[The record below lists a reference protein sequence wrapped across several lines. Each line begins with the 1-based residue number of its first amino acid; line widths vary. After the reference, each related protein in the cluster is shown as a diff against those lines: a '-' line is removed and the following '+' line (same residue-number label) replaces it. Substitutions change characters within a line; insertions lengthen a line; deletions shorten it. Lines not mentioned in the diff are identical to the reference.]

1 MREEEIYAPET
12 VPSGVPDRGVSA
24 DPAPAAALPA
34 ADPAPRHLDPR
45 AVTLWR
51 VGSFISTAFVTAAL
65 LLAGI
70 LLPFRFPFEWLAA
83 AAAAL
88 GVAEAILWP
97 PKKYHAWRFQLR
109 ESDLFVSYGVL
120 WRTTSVFPLARIQH
134 VDTRRGPLERW
145 LGLARLI
152 VYTAGVRGADLEIPG
167 LALAEAEA
175 LRDHLAALSG
185 GEDAV

>member
-1 MREEEIYAPET
+1 MTEEESLASAVRSAAPEAT
-12 VPSGVPDRGVSA
+12 APGE
-24 DPAPAAALPA
+24 APAA
-34 ADPAPRHLDPR
+34 PAPTATEPAMRRLDR
-45 AVTLWR
+45 RVVTLWR
-51 VGSFISTAFVTAAL
+51 LGSVIGTTVVTGVL
-65 LLAGI
+65 LIAGA
-70 LLPFRFPFEWLAA
+70 LLPFRFPFG
-83 AAAAL
+83 
-88 GVAEAILWP
+88 GVALAVAAVGLVEALFWP
-97 PKKYHAWRFQLR
+97 TAKYRAWSFAVR
-109 ESDLFVSYGVL
+109 ESDLFVSHGVL

>member
-1 MREEEIYAPET
+1 MQAPET
-12 VPSGVPDRGVSA
+12 FPEATTDL
-24 DPAPAAALPA
+24 AAL
-34 ADPAPRHLDPR
+34 DPAPRQLDPR
-45 AVTLWR
+45 VVTLWR
-51 VGSFISTAFVTAAL
+51 LGSVIGTSVMVAVL
-65 LLAGI
+65 LIAGA
-70 LLPFRFPFEWLAA
+70 LLPFRFSFGWIAA
-83 AAAAL
+83 AVAAL
-88 GVAEAILWP
+88 GMVEAVFWP
-97 PKKYHAWRFQLR
+97 PAKYRAWTFTVR
-109 ESDLFVSYGVL
+109 ESDLFVSHGVL

>member
-1 MREEEIYAPET
+1 ML
-12 VPSGVPDRGVSA
+12 DSA
-24 DPAPAAALPA
+24 L
-34 ADPAPRHLDPR
+34 RQLDPR
-45 AVTLWR
+45 VVALWR
-51 VGSFISTAFVTAAL
+51 LWSLISTTVMTAVL
-65 LLAGI
+65 LIAGV
-70 LLPFRFPFEWLAA
+70 LLPFRFPFGWVAA
-83 AAAAL
+83 AVAMM
-88 GVAEAILWP
+88 GVVEVACWP
-97 PKKYHAWRFQLR
+97 PIKHRAWSFAVR
-109 ESDLFVSYGVL
+109 ESDLFVSHGVL

-167 LALAEAEA
+167 LALADAER